1 MLVLLFDPLPLSLVS
16 QAEVK
21 GAMVHILT
29 EMELNL
35 TRHSGSSII
44 ALLPRLRRYS
54 LLTDTPFGPQ

>member
-44 ALLPRLRRYS
+44 ALPRMRRYS
-54 LLTDTPFGPQ
+54 LLTDTPVGPQ